1 MRTITIKE
9 YVLEELNRMLAAE
22 GKDVRIVAERPRPR
36 AVEDVVVSFP
46 SKGEGYQC

>member
-1 MRTITIKE
+1 MTIKD

-36 AVEDVVVSFP
+36 AVEDDNVVTFGP
-46 SKGEGYQC
+46 PKGGEGLQC